1 MGEELKILIAGGGT
15 GGHLFPAIAVAEEFD
30 ARSPDARITFA
41 GTARGLEARI
51 IPHTK
56 WNLIL
61 MNVPSIK
68 GMGPLSKL
76 KSLLYMPLALIRAL
90 FIVSKVGPD
99 IVVSVGGYS
108 AGPVTLAA
116 SLIGKRAVAME
127 QNAVAGLTNRIL
139 GRFVKKVFVTFPE
152 SAGYFPRKK
161 VIVSGNPVRRKI
173 KELLKAKPARRRGF
187 NILVFGGSQGART
200 INEKMLDTLNYLAE
214 VRDDIH
220 IVHQVG
226 RAEDIE
232 RFSAAYRAKGF
243 SAEAYHFIE
252 DMGRAYSTAD
262 LVICRAGSTSL
273 AELTVVG
280 RPAILVPY
288 PYAADNHQEA
298 NAASFADDGAAI
310 MIKNGELTGELLAE
324 HIRGLI
330 EEPLKLASMAE
341 AMRRRARPD
350 AACEIVNE
358 CMRLV
363 HCKVKKGY

>member
-1 MGEELKILIAGGGT
+1 MIAGGGT

-30 ARSPDARITFA
+30 AKCPNAKITFV

-51 IPHTK
+51 IPHTR
-56 WNLIL
+56 WDLIL
-61 MNVPSIK
+61 MKVPSIK
-68 GMGPLSKL
+68 GMGFFTKV
-76 KSLLYMPLALIRAL
+76 KTVLYMPIAFIRAF
-90 FIVSKVGPD
+90 FILMKVRPS
-99 IVVSVGGYS
+99 IVISVGGYS
-108 AGPVTLAA
+108 AGPITLVAA
-116 SLIGKRAVAME
+116 LIGKKTVAME

-152 SAGYFPRKK
+152 SARYFPKKK

-173 KELLKAKPARRRGF
+173 KELLRSKPTKHHGF
-187 NILVFGGSQGART
+187 NLLLFGGSQGART
-200 INEKMLDTLNYLAE
+200 INEKMLDALNYLTD

-252 DMGRAYSTAD
+252 DMGKAYLTAD

-273 AELTVVG
+273 AELTVAA
-280 RPAILVPY
+280 RPAILIPY

-298 NAASFADDGAAI
+298 NARSLADEGAAI
-310 MIKNGELTGELLAE
+310 MIRNSELTGELLAE
-324 HIRGLI
+324 QIKKLI
-330 EEPLKLASMAE
+330 EEPLSLASMAE
-341 AMRRRARPD
+341 AMRRRAKPEAGRQ
-350 AACEIVNE
+350 IVEE
-358 CMRLV
+358 CLIV
-363 HCKVKKGY
+363 